1 MKKFLNVVSCLL
13 PVVPFVQA
21 RPATNAARP
30 NIVFI
35 LADDLGFETLG
46 VYGSADY
53 NTPNLDRM
61 AAQGMRFENC
71 FSQPLSS
78 PTRVQLLTGMYN
90 NRNYTQ
96 WAVLPE
102 EDKTIGHML
111 KEAGYTTALTGK
123 WQLSDEGM
131 FPGAAGFDKDMFW
144 AYGFDLEKIGFKLKY
159 PKKTPDNYYYNE
171 KLPEERYM
179 VVNTNTPSTTS
190 RYFYPCLIKN
200 DTSFVVTT
208 ENDYGPDLV
217 CNFALDF
224 IEENKDRPFM
234 LYLPMMLVHDPFQA
248 TPATPGIA
256 SMSLK
261 EKFTT
266 KTDNFKPMVEWM
278 DHQVGLV
285 LGKLKELGLEENT
298 LVIFTGDNGTGR
310 AITTRMKDGSVI
322 AGGKGLSTDAGIH
335 VPLIVQ
341 WKGKIKG
348 GSVCSDLIDF
358 TDFMPTLAEVAGASL
373 PKGPRF
379 VPDGRSFLP
388 QLLGKKGN
396 PRDWVFF
403 HYDRNPE
410 VAANNPEYKR
420 ARFVRSQEYKLY
432 ETGEMYNVKKDPLE
446 QNNIVVDKQS
456 KLEKSER
463 VKLQKVLDEMPVPP
477 GYKAPEKLNVK

>member
-102 EDKTIGHML
+102 EDITIGHML
-111 KEAGYTTALTGK
+111 KEAGYTTALAGK
-123 WQLSDEGM
+123 WQLSDNGM
-131 FPGAAGFDKDMFW
+131 FPGAAGFGKDMFW

-171 KLPEERYM
+171 KRPEEKYM

-208 ENDYGPDLV
+208 ENDYGPDVV
-217 CNFALDF
+217 CNYALDF

-261 EKFTT
+261 EKFST

-278 DHQVGLV
+278 DHQVGLI
-285 LGKLKELGLEENT
+285 LGKLRELGLEENT
-298 LVIFTGDNGTGR
+298 IVIFTGDNGTGR

-341 WKGKIKG
+341 WKGQIKG

-410 VAANNPEYKR
+410 VAASNPEYKR
-420 ARFVRSQEYKLY
+420 ARFVRSHEYKLY
-432 ETGEMYNVKKDPLE
+432 DTGEMYNVKKDPLE
-446 QNNIVVDKQS
+446 QQEIAVKQQS
-456 KLEKSER
+456 KSEKSER
-463 VKLQKVLDEMPVPP
+463 KQLQKVLDTMPIPSN
-477 GYKAPEKLNVK
+477 YKTPKQLNVK

>member
-1 MKKFLNVVSCLL
+1 MKKVLSIITCLA
-13 PVVPFVQA
+13 PIVPFVQA
-21 RPATNAARP
+21 GKVADGSRP

-35 LADDLGFETLG
+35 LADDLGYETLG
-46 VYGSADY
+46 VNGSADY

-61 AAQGMRFENC
+61 AEEGMRFENC

-90 NRNYTQ
+90 NRNYTK
-96 WAVLPE
+96 WAVMSE
-102 EDKTIGHML
+102 KDKTIAHIV
-111 KEAGYTTALTGK
+111 KEAGYATALTGK
-123 WQLSDEGM
+123 WQLSDEGL
-131 FPGAAGFDKDMFW
+131 FPGDAGFDANLFW

-171 KLPEERYM
+171 KQPEERYM
-179 VVNTNTPSTTS
+179 VVNNNTPSTTS

-200 DTSFVVTT
+200 DTDFVVTT
-208 ENDYGPDLV
+208 ENDYGPDVV
-217 CNFALDF
+217 CSYALDF
-224 IEENKDRPFM
+224 IEENKNRPFM
-234 LYLPMMLVHDPFQA
+234 LYLPMMLVHDPFQP

-256 SMSLK
+256 SMTLK
-261 EKFTT
+261 EKFNA
-266 KTDNFKPMVEWM
+266 KTDNFKLMVEWM
-278 DHQVGLV
+278 DWQVGLV
-285 LGKLKELGLEENT
+285 LDKLKELGLEENT

-358 TDFMPTLAEVAGASL
+358 TDFMPTIADVTGASL
-373 PKGPRF
+373 PEGPGF
-379 VPDGRSFLP
+379 CADGRSFSP
-388 QLLGKKGN
+388 QLRGKKGK

-410 VAANNPEYKR
+410 VAASNPAYKR
-420 ARFVRSQEYKLY
+420 ARFVRSKEYKLY
-432 ETGEMYNVKKDPLE
+432 DTGEMYNVKKDPLE
-446 QNNIVVDKQS
+446 QQEISVKQQS
-456 KLEKSER
+456 KTEKSER
-463 VKLQKVLDEMPVPP
+463 TQLQKVLDTMPVPP
-477 GYKAPEKLNVK
+477 GYQTPKKINVK